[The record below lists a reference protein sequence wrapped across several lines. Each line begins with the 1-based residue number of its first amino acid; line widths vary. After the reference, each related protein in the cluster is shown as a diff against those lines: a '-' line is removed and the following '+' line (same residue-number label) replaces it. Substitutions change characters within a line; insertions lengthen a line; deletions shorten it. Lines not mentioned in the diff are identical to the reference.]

1 VEAPGYA
8 LIKVI
13 LQLSF
18 ELPKSN
24 VRSNYDKSNAQTSIT
39 VRVYLKQVCRYTF
52 VIEKMVYAPLYIC
65 IRSNDLVV
73 SG

>member
-52 VIEKMVYAPLYIC
+52 VIEKMV
-65 IRSNDLVV
+65 
-73 SG
+73 